1 MEIVEPLVTVRGD
14 GREYHMIMDV
24 FLVRMSGHDERKV
37 ATGEPQGQLVA
48 QTVGNLRCDLT
59 GLERLSDLIG
69 DDLVTRFASGAEL
82 IDRSV

>member
-24 FLVRMSGHDERKV
+24 FLVRMSGHDEREV

-48 QTVGNLRCDLT
+48 
-59 GLERLSDLIG
+59 
-69 DDLVTRFASGAEL
+69 
-82 IDRSV
+82 